1 MILETSLG
9 NFGTFK
15 DLETCMRLE
24 EHESVVI
31 NKADYWGINLKL
43 TKDLTLSYQEVL
55 KILQEKIYE

>member
-1 MILETSLG
+1 MILETNLG

-24 EHESVVI
+24 EYESVVV

-55 KILQEKIYE
+55 KILQENNL

>member
-1 MILETSLG
+1 MILETNLG

-15 DLETCMRLE
+15 DLEICMRLE

-55 KILQEKIYE
+55 KILQEKNL